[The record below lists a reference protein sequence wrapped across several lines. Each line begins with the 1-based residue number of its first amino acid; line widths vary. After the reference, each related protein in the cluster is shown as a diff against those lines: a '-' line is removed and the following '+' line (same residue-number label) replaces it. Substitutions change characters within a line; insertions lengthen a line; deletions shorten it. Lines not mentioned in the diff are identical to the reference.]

1 LTLPFFVLA
10 VLIARCNSRV
20 SVFHLVL
27 TIVIVFATFQ
37 VEFPIPDRRQK
48 RLIFGVCTSKMSLAD
63 DVDLE
68 SFVARPDKLSGAEIA
83 SICLEAGMQAV
94 RKNRYIIM
102 QKDFDKAF
110 KVVLKKDNDDYQ
122 FYK

>member
-1 LTLPFFVLA
+1 
-10 VLIARCNSRV
+10 
-20 SVFHLVL
+20 
-27 TIVIVFATFQ
+27 
-37 VEFPIPDRRQK
+37 
-48 RLIFGVCTSKMSLAD
+48 MSLAD

-83 SICLEAGMQAV
+83 SICLEAGMHSSFMRPLRKFVTPCEGMQAV
-94 RKNRYIIM
+94 RKNRYIIL

>member
-1 LTLPFFVLA
+1 
-10 VLIARCNSRV
+10 
-20 SVFHLVL
+20 
-27 TIVIVFATFQ
+27 
-37 VEFPIPDRRQK
+37 
-48 RLIFGVCTSKMSLAD
+48 
-63 DVDLE
+63 
-68 SFVARPDKLSGAEIA
+68 
-83 SICLEAGMQAV
+83 MQAV

>member
-1 LTLPFFVLA
+1 VIIPA
-10 VLIARCNSRV
+10 VASRRQ
-20 SVFHLVL
+20 SH
-27 TIVIVFATFQ
+27 VIQ

-83 SICLEAGMQAV
+83 SVCLEAGMQAV

>member
-1 LTLPFFVLA
+1 
-10 VLIARCNSRV
+10 
-20 SVFHLVL
+20 
-27 TIVIVFATFQ
+27 
-37 VEFPIPDRRQK
+37 
-48 RLIFGVCTSKMSLAD
+48 MSLAD

-83 SICLEAGMQAV
+83 SVCLEAGMQAV
-94 RKNRYIIM
+94 RKNRYIIL

-110 KVVLKKDNDDYQ
+110 KVVLRKDNDDYQ

>member
-1 LTLPFFVLA
+1 
-10 VLIARCNSRV
+10 
-20 SVFHLVL
+20 
-27 TIVIVFATFQ
+27 
-37 VEFPIPDRRQK
+37 
-48 RLIFGVCTSKMSLAD
+48 MSLAE

-94 RKNRYIIM
+94 RKNRYAAAPLASTPLFCCQGDTAARYIIL